1 MEIVKGKVSTKGQVT
16 LPKQFREKLNIA
28 LGENVDIM
36 LVEDGILIK
45 HKLVN
50 SRMLRGLLRSEID
63 IDKAETF
70 IREERKKWSLS

>member
-1 MEIVKGKVSTKGQVT
+1 MSTKGQVT
-16 LPKQFREKLNIA
+16 LPKQFREKINIA

-45 HKLVN
+45 PKLVN

-63 IDKAETF
+63 IDKAESF
-70 IREERKKWSLS
+70 IREERRKWSLS

>member
-1 MEIVKGKVSTKGQVT
+1 MSTKGQVT

-45 HKLVN
+45 PKLVN

-63 IDKAETF
+63 IDKAESF
-70 IREERKKWSLS
+70 IREERRKWSLS